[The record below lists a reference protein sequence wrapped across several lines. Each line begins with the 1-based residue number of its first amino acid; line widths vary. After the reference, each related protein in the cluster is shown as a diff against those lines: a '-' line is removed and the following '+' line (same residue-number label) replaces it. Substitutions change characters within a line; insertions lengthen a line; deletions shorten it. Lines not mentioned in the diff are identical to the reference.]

1 MEKQAQKNI
10 VLKGVAASPGI
21 VIGEVFL
28 FDRKIVEAKEQELKE
43 EEEIG
48 KELLRFK
55 KALAETKREMINLR
69 DKVARRI
76 DPDHAKIFDAQIMI
90 LEDQWIN
97 QNVVSK
103 IEETRRNAE
112 YVYKQ
117 VIERMIQELS
127 ASRDEYIRERILDI
141 NEVGH
146 RLLYNLLGIKRK
158 TLETVDRQ
166 VILIARTLAPGDV
179 VQMRREFILGFAT
192 DTGGGTSH
200 VALLA
205 KSLGIPAVVGLRDC
219 FPRVENGMQV
229 VLDGNKGEIILHPDQ
244 NTIQRYVQEKEN
256 LLAQSRRLLE
266 LKSLPAETLD
276 GRRIELSANIE
287 LPSDVE
293 QALEYGAEGVGLF
306 RTEYLYLTRSD
317 LPTEEEQYK
326 AYLKVAQKMAPK
338 SAILRTFDLG
348 GDKFSKGL
356 GDSYE
361 ANPFLGW
368 RAIRAC
374 LDLPDLFKVQLRA
387 MLRASALGNLKI
399 MFPMISSLKELLRAK
414 EILEEVKS
422 ELRSQDEPFD
432 EKIQVGIMVE
442 IPSAALLADSLAK
455 ECDFF
460 SIGTND
466 LIQYTLAVDRGNE
479 KISYLY
485 QDFHPSVLKLIKEV
499 IEAGHR
505 NKIWVGLC
513 GEMAGEP
520 KAIPLLVGM
529 GINEL
534 STSPM
539 AIPQVKNVIRSI
551 KFKEAKKLVDKVL
564 TLSQTEEIE
573 KVLEDYC
580 SQISL
585 QCQTK

>member
-1 MEKQAQKNI
+1 MAGEAPRHNI
-10 VLKGVAASPGI
+10 LLKGVAASPGI
-21 VIGEVFL
+21 ASGKVFL
-28 FDRKIVEAKEQELKE
+28 FDRKTIEVKEQELKE
-43 EEEIG
+43 EETP

-55 KALAETKREMINLR
+55 KALAETRRELIGIR
-69 DKVARRI
+69 DRVARRI

-90 LEDQWIN
+90 LEDDFIN
-97 QNVVSK
+97 QQVVEK
-103 IEETRRNAE
+103 IEQTRGNAE
-112 YVYKQ
+112 YIYKQ
-117 VIERMIQELS
+117 VMQQMIQDLS
-127 ASRDEYIRERILDI
+127 GSKDEYMRERIVDI
-141 NEVGH
+141 SEVNH
-146 RLLYNLLGIKRK
+146 RVLYKLMGIKRK
-158 TLETVDRQ
+158 TIETVERP
-166 VILIARTLAPGDV
+166 VIVVAKALSPGDV
-179 VQMRREFILGFAT
+179 VQMRREFVLGFAT

-205 KSLGIPAVVGLRDC
+205 KSLGIPAVVGLKDC
-219 FPRVENGMQV
+219 FSRAQNEDEVI
-229 VLDGNKGEIILHPDQ
+229 LDGNTGEAILFPDQ
-244 NTIQRYVQEKEN
+244 NTLEHYAQQKEN
-256 LLAQSRRLLE
+256 LLARSKRLQE

-306 RTEYLYLTRSD
+306 RTEYLYLAGSD

-326 AYLKVAQKMAPK
+326 AYLKVAQRLLPRT
-338 SAILRTFDLG
+338 AILRTFDLG
-348 GDKFSKGL
+348 GDKFSGEFS
-356 GDSYE
+356 DSYE

-374 LDLPDLFKVQLRA
+374 LDLPELFKIQLRA
-387 MLRASALGNLKI
+387 MLKASVMGNLKI
-399 MFPMISSLKELLRAK
+399 MFPMISNLKELQRAK
-414 EILEEVKS
+414 EILEEVKL
-422 ELRSQDEPFD
+422 ELKGRDEPFD

-479 KISYLY
+479 KISHLY
-485 QDFHPSVLKLIKEV
+485 QNFHPSVLRLIKEV

-513 GEMAGEP
+513 GEMASDI
-520 KAIPLLVGM
+520 KAVPLLVGM

-539 AIPQVKNVIRSI
+539 AIPQVKNTIRCL
-551 KFKEAKKLVDKVL
+551 KFKEAKKLASRVL
-564 TLSQTEEIE
+564 SFSQTEETE
-573 KVLEDYC
+573 KALSEYS
-580 SQISL
+580 SQISA
-585 QCQTK
+585 

>member
-1 MEKQAQKNI
+1 MEKQTQQN
-10 VLKGVAASPGI
+10 VLLKGVAASPGI
-21 VIGEVFL
+21 VSGEVFV

-43 EEEIG
+43 EEVG
-48 KELLRFK
+48 RELMKFK
-55 KALAETKREMINLR
+55 RALAETKGELINIR

-90 LEDQWIN
+90 LEDQLIN
-97 QNVVSK
+97 QEVVKK
-103 IEETRRNAE
+103 IEETKRNTE
-112 YVYKQ
+112 YIYKQ
-117 VIERMIQELS
+117 VIQQMIQDLS

-146 RLLYNLLGIKRK
+146 RLLYNLLGMKRK
-158 TLETVDRQ
+158 TLETIDHQ
-166 VILIARTLAPGDV
+166 VILIAKTLSPGDV

-205 KSLGIPAVVGLRDC
+205 KSLGIPAVVGLKDC
-219 FPRVENGMQV
+219 FSRVENGEQV
-229 VLDGNKGEIILHPDQ
+229 ILDGNKGEVILHPDQ
-244 NTIQRYVQEKEN
+244 NTIQRYVQEREN

-287 LPSDVE
+287 LPSDADS
-293 QALEYGAEGVGLF
+293 ALEHGAEGVGLF
-306 RTEYLYLTRSD
+306 RTEYLYLARSD
-317 LPTEEEQYK
+317 LPTEEEQYR

-338 SAILRTFDLG
+338 PAILRTFDLG
-348 GDKFSKGL
+348 GDKFSGGL
-356 GDSYE
+356 STSFE

-374 LDLPDLFKVQLRA
+374 LDLPDLFKIQLRA
-387 MLRASALGNLKI
+387 MLRASTLGNLKI
-399 MFPMISSLKELLRAK
+399 MFPMISNLNELLRAK
-414 EILEEVKS
+414 EILEEVKL
-422 ELRSQDEPFD
+422 ELRSRDEQFD

-455 ECDFF
+455 KCDFF

-466 LIQYTLAVDRGNE
+466 LVQYTLAVDRGNE
-479 KISYLY
+479 RISYLY

-499 IEAGHR
+499 IEVGHR

-513 GEMAGEP
+513 GEMASEV

-534 STSPM
+534 STSPI
-539 AIPQVKNVIRSI
+539 AIPQVKNIIRSI
-551 KFKEAKKLVDKVL
+551 KFKDAKRLADRVLALSQTDEIEKLLENYCDKVL
-564 TLSQTEEIE
+564 AQYG
-573 KVLEDYC
+573 K
-580 SQISL
+580 
-585 QCQTK
+585 